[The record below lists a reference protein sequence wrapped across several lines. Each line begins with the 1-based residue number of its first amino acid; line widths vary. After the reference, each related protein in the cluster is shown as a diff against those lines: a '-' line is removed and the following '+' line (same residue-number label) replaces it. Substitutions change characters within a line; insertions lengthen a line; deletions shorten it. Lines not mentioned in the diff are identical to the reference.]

1 MTEAIQKSLRESP
14 LARWT
19 ALFFLS
25 LSMFGA
31 YYFNYAGSAV
41 KPVLE
46 ISLGWTSKDLGLY
59 TGSYAIFN
67 VFLFMLIFS
76 GFILDKLG
84 VKITG
89 LAATLMMAIG
99 TALNYWAMTSM
110 PPHFASKL
118 VALPFYGHTTVQVLM
133 SSLGFGIFGIG
144 SEATG
149 ITLSKGI
156 VRWFKGKELALA
168 MGLQMSL
175 ARLGTALAFFVSL
188 PLAIKFTYSSPILL
202 AFVLMLVG
210 LVSFIA
216 YIILD
221 KRLDASEKDMEFEE
235 EEPFRVKDI
244 LSIIN
249 IKAFWY
255 LALLCVLFYGAV
267 FPFLFYAPDFIINK
281 YHVSPYYAGFIPAL
295 LPFGTIFLTPVF
307 GYIYDKKG
315 KGATI
320 MIIGALMLLFV
331 HIFLAVP
338 FLNNWIF
345 AAAMILILGTAFS
358 LVPAAM
364 WASVPK
370 FIPERKLGTAYAVIF
385 WIQNVGLFFLPL
397 LIGIVLHSA
406 NPSVSPNKA
415 LLKSSIE
422 QSFNKVLAEKG
433 VTYNAKT
440 LTKAIDKT
448 TVKVVDS
455 IVQNTYYIPTPQKDV
470 NTEQLKN
477 KIIQDNLNSA
487 AGFTL
492 VKANQASLEALGNR
506 FVKSTYPLIKDQKL
520 NITYDYQNVIYIFI
534 ILGILSVIVSFLLK
548 AEDKKKGYGLE
559 LPNIASAAEAVKEAE
574 IEGE

>member
-46 ISLGWTSKDLGLY
+46 IALGWNSKDLGLY

-84 VKITG
+84 VRITG

-110 PPHFASKL
+110 PVHFASKL

-188 PLAIKFTYSSPILL
+188 PLAIKFTYSTPILL

-221 KRLDASEKDMEFEE
+221 KRLDASEKDMVFEE
-235 EEPFRVKDI
+235 EEPFRIKDI
-244 LSIIN
+244 LSIID

-255 LALLCVLFYGAV
+255 LTLLCVLFYGAV

-320 MIIGALMLLFV
+320 MIIGAV
-331 HIFLAVP
+331 I
-338 FLNNWIF
+338 

-385 WIQNVGLFFLPL
+385 WIQNVGLFFLPI
-397 LIGIVLHSA
+397 LIGAVLHST
-406 NPSVSPNKA
+406 NPDVSPNKA
-415 LLKSSIE
+415 LIKSSIE

-440 LTKAIDKT
+440 LAKAIDKT
-448 TVKVVDS
+448 TGKVVDS
-455 IVQNTYYIPTPQKDV
+455 IVQNTRYIPTPQKDV

-477 KIIQDNLNSA
+477 KIIQDDINSA

-492 VKANQASLEALGNR
+492 VKADQASLEALGNR

-520 NITYDYQNVIYIFI
+520 NITYNYQNVIYIFV

-559 LPNIASAAEAVKEAE
+559 LPNMEK
-574 IEGE
+574 